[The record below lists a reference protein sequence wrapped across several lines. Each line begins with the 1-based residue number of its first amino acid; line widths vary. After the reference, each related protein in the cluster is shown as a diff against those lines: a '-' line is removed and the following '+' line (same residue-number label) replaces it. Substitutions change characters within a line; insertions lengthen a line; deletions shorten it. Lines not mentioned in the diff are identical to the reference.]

1 MVIFILKKKTQ
12 WFVVCWWML
21 TTGTCGLVQIVVR
34 TLLWSFT
41 KIKNTIGNG
50 LIMQVP
56 KKPAIDLYKM
66 HANHTE
72 RYCTVSWSLEV
83 SIPSINVFKAC
94 YLIKQTSPDIYVI
107 AK

>member
-1 MVIFILKKKTQ
+1 MENIIWNCNGNFHTEKENPVICTR
-12 WFVVCWWML
+12 
-21 TTGTCGLVQIVVR
+21 GLVQIVVR

-94 YLIKQTSPDIYVI
+94 CLIKQTSPDIDVI